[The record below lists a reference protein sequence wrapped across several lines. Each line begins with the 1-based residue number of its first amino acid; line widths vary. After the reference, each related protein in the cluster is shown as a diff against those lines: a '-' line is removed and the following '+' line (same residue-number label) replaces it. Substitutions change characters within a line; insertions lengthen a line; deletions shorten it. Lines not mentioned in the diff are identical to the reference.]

1 MLGFP
6 IRTSADRGLV
16 DGSPQLFAVTH
27 VLHRFLAPRHPPLAL
42 ISLERT
48 SYLFEISLKMLV
60 LALQFSRSY
69 RNSGTCTCPEGSS
82 SSTLRHEGT
91 TPSKRKR
98 RRWPATRRT
107 ERGTESLRPLVVV
120 ATAHQCTNRCVSYW
134 MEHMSIFSR
143 EALLRK
149 EVIQPHLPVRLPCY
163 DFTPITDP
171 TFDGSLLQ
179 VGWATGFGCCRL
191 SWCDGRCVQGPGTY
205 SPRQC

>member
-1 MLGFP
+1 M
-6 IRTSADRGLV
+6 
-16 DGSPQLFAVTH
+16 
-27 VLHRFLAPRHPPLAL
+27 
-42 ISLERT
+42 
-48 SYLFEISLKMLV
+48 
-60 LALQFSRSY
+60 
-69 RNSGTCTCPEGSS
+69 GSS

-134 MEHMSIFSR
+134 VEHMSTFSR

-205 SPRQC
+205 SPWRADPGLLATPASWSRVADSNPN